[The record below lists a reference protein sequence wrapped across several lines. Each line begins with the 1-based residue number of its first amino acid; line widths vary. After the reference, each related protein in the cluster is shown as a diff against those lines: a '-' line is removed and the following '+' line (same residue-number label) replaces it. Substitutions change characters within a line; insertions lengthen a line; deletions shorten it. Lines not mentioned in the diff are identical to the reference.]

1 MDIEKLSQEQEAFD
15 CLLESMLKDHAGEFV
30 VMHKGSIVAYHP
42 TYIAAY
48 EDALKRFGLDQ
59 IFLVSEVKKRDPEP
73 VSISWQA
80 GAMFSRG

>member
-1 MDIEKLSQEQEAFD
+1 MDFEKLTQEQRAFD
-15 CLLESMLKDHAGEFV
+15 HMLDTMLKDHAGEFV
-30 VMHKGSIVAYHP
+30 VIHNGSVVDYYQ
-42 TYIAAY
+42 TYSAAY

-59 IFLVSEVKKRDPEP
+59 IFLVSEVKKREPEP